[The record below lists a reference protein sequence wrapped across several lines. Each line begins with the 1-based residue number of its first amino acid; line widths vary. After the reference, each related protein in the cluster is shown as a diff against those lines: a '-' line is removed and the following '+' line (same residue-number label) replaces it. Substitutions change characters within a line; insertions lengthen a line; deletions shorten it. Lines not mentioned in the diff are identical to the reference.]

1 MSNRRF
7 KLLTTVLFCVRR
19 QGALDNINLFS
30 LITILSFFLLAPFTL
45 ANEGF
50 VFSQAAMARLGVLAP
65 ETVMRQALLAGVCFH
80 AYQQVW

>member
-1 MSNRRF
+1 MHMGAYS
-7 KLLTTVLFCVRR
+7 LLVITGLCVPR

-50 VFSQAAMARLGVLAP
+50 VFSMEAMRGLGVTAP
-65 ETVMRQALLAGVCFH
+65 ETVMKQALLAGVCFH
-80 AYQQVW
+80 AYQQV